1 MMPEEKNF
9 ANGKTPK
16 YVQYVPPKPS
26 WVMQQL
32 WRAAGADKQILEM
45 ATYGDQ
51 IKYLCLGGI
60 ILSTGAMAGLAG
72 GYAFYTVF
80 SKRGSALDPNAFD
93 LTTTLLSVVFGVV
106 WGLIIFNIDRFI
118 VTSTGKGDGTEGIT
132 WQEFKGAIPRI
143 IMGSVIALTISK
155 PVEIRMFKTEIDVE
169 LHKEQMIKQ
178 KEYLANI
185 DSIYAGRIAAERQ
198 KIEKWESEIQKMTNR
213 AVELEDEYIEEAR
226 LIAVGPRARAVK
238 EQWDRSKV
246 EEQFTKDKYE
256 PLIAES
262 YANLKKF
269 ETQKQKEIDVAELVA
284 NGLDGLLERIKLAH
298 HIAGFWIS
306 LFITLLFLVIE
317 LTPIFFKLMLIKTPY
332 DYLEDNIKEII
343 KAEAGVY
350 VEPNYYKDKE
360 GMERDLVR
368 FLYAQKILDDQKLV
382 LQKESELSAAA
393 LNAYSDQMRKKIEE
407 DPNQFVRTDPN
418 FS

>member
-1 MMPEEKNF
+1 
-9 ANGKTPK
+9 
-16 YVQYVPPKPS
+16 
-26 WVMQQL
+26 
-32 WRAAGADKQILEM
+32 
-45 ATYGDQ
+45 
-51 IKYLCLGGI
+51 
-60 ILSTGAMAGLAG
+60 
-72 GYAFYTVF
+72 
-80 SKRGSALDPNAFD
+80 
-93 LTTTLLSVVFGVV
+93 
-106 WGLIIFNIDRFI
+106 
-118 VTSTGKGDGTEGIT
+118 
-132 WQEFKGAIPRI
+132 
-143 IMGSVIALTISK
+143 
-155 PVEIRMFKTEIDVE
+155 
-169 LHKEQMIKQ
+169 
-178 KEYLANI
+178 
-185 DSIYAGRIAAERQ
+185 
-198 KIEKWESEIQKMTNR
+198 
-213 AVELEDEYIEEAR
+213 
-226 LIAVGPRARAVK
+226 
-238 EQWDRSKV
+238 
-246 EEQFTKDKYE
+246 
-256 PLIAES
+256 
-262 YANLKKF
+262 
-269 ETQKQKEIDVAELVA
+269 LVA